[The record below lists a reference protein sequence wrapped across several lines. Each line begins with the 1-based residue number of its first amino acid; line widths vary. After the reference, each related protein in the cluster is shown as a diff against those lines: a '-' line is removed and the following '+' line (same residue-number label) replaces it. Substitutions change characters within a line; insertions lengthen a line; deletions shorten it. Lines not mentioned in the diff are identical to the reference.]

1 MQELIARGLTL
12 LIAGC
17 AGTDQPGTSALTKL
31 SPLAF

>member
-17 AGTDQPGTSALTKL
+17 AAPPPTNREQAS
-31 SPLAF
+31 SQN